1 MMKGLHQQNILYE
14 KAAESCLFFNKL
26 LGNSELFDRM
36 LSLTIKKDPNTWG
49 RKYILKEDWFHEE
62 NDRLLPHHGAV
73 VNIDDRMR
81 EEEKRS
87 KRAITIAITNHRSKL
102 VSGK

>member
-1 MMKGLHQQNILYE
+1 MEN
-14 KAAESCLFFNKL
+14 A
-26 LGNSELFDRM
+26 ELFDRM
-36 LSLTIKKDPNTWG
+36 RSLTIKKGSNILG

-73 VNIDDRMR
+73 NIVDDRMR

-87 KRAITIAITNHRSKL
+87 KRAIAVTVN
-102 VSGK
+102 